1 MSALEKEMKDNYSL
15 PYMGQKDFIF
25 VKDSSQINT

>member
-1 MSALEKEMKDNYSL
+1 MSALEKEMKDNYHS
-15 PYMGQKDFIF
+15 YIGQKDFIL